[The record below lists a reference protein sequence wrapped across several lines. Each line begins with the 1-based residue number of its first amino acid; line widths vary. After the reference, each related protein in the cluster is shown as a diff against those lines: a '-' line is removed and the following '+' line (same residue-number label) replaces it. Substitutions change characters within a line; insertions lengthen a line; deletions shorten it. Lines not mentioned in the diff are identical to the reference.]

1 MSALPFV
8 PVSRLLSTGRAPEHV
23 VCYENGSAVTW
34 RDFERRVGGFARAIQ
49 ARPGGRWLIE
59 CAGALDFAAAL
70 LAVLHEGGRAVV
82 APGLQP
88 AMKEALRPAY
98 DASIA
103 RAEPAARSGWQ
114 PIEPARAKIDLFTS
128 GSSGEPKRVEKSLAQ
143 LETET
148 AVLESCWGASLG
160 TAAFCSTVP
169 HHHIYGILFR
179 LLWPLSSG
187 RPFDA
192 GMCGDPQQL
201 VATLARLG
209 DAVLI
214 SSPAHLGR
222 LPELVDLDTLAPA
235 RRIFSSGGP
244 LAAPAAAELK
254 RRRGAAPTEIY
265 GSTESGGIAWRE
277 QDGSEDSAC
286 WRPFPGIDLRLDDE
300 GALCV
305 RSPYLPG
312 DAWLTMGDGAD
323 LLEDGRFR
331 LKGRLD
337 RVVKIEGK
345 RVSLP
350 ELEHAL
356 RQHPWVADAAVVPL
370 TGSKEALGAVV
381 VLKEASRLDA
391 GREPLV
397 GALREFLLERFER
410 VLVPRQWRFPE
421 RLPADE
427 RGKLTSAGL
436 SAIFSAADAPAGRR
450 DAPPA

>member
-1 MSALPFV
+1 MNRMPFLPL
-8 PVSRLLSTGRAPEHV
+8 SRLLAAGRPAELA
-23 VCYENGSAVTW
+23 VCFEDGRTVSW
-34 RDFERRVGGFARAIQ
+34 RDFERRAAGFARAIEGGA
-49 ARPGGRWLIE
+49 ARRWLIE
-59 CAGALDFAAAL
+59 CPRPVDFAAAL
-70 LAVLHEGGRAVV
+70 LAVLHSGGRAVV

-88 AMKEALRPAY
+88 GMKEALRPAY
-98 DASIA
+98 DAA
-103 RAEPAARSGWQ
+103 LGEVPPAADGGAWR
-114 PIEPARAKIDLFTS
+114 PLDPKRAWIDLFTS

-148 AVLESCWGASLG
+148 AALEACWGESLG
-160 TAAFCSTVP
+160 AAAFVSTVP

-179 LLWPLSSG
+179 LLWPLCSG
-187 RPFDA
+187 RPFDGA
-192 GMCGDPQQL
+192 LCADPRQL
-201 VATLARLG
+201 VETVARLR
-209 DAVLI
+209 DVVLV

-222 LPELVDLDTLAPA
+222 LPELIDLDALKPV

-244 LAAPAAAELK
+244 LAPAAAVEFR
-254 RRRGAAPTEIY
+254 RRRGAAPTEVY

-277 QDGSEDSAC
+277 QDGGDDSAC
-286 WRPFPGIDLRLDDE
+286 WRAFPGIGLRLDPQ

-305 RSPYLPG
+305 RSPYLAD
-312 DAWLTMGDGAD
+312 DAELTMGDAAE
-323 LLEDGRFR
+323 LLPDGRFR

-356 RQHPWVADAAVVPL
+356 RQHPWVLDAAVVPL
-370 TGSKEALGAVV
+370 AGAKEALGAVV
-381 VLKEASRLDA
+381 VLKEASRLEA

-397 GALREFLLERFER
+397 GALRGFLLERFER

-427 RGKLTSAGL
+427 RGKLTAAGL
-436 SAIFSAADAPAGRR
+436 SAIFGRDDAPA
-450 DAPPA
+450 A

>member
-1 MSALPFV
+1 MSALPFL
-8 PVSRLLSTGRAPEHV
+8 PASRLLSTGRPADLV
-23 VCYENGSAVTW
+23 VSFEDARPVTW
-34 RDFERRVGGFARAIQ
+34 SEFERRVGGFVRAIEG
-49 ARPGGRWLIE
+49 RSERRWLIE
-59 CAGALDFAAAL
+59 CPGALDFVAAL
-70 LAVLHEGGRAVV
+70 LAVLHAGGRAVV

-98 DASIA
+98 DASLA
-103 RAEPAARSGWQ
+103 AASPSPCAGWKPLDPAA
-114 PIEPARAKIDLFTS
+114 AKIDLFTS

-148 AVLESCWGASLG
+148 AALEACWGASLAG
-160 TAAFCSTVP
+160 AAFCSTVP

-192 GMCGDPQQL
+192 ALCADPQQL
-201 VATLARLG
+201 AATLARLG

-214 SSPAHLGR
+214 SSPANLGR
-222 LPELVDLDTLAPA
+222 LPELVDLDALAPA

-244 LAAPAAAELK
+244 LAASAAVEF
-254 RRRGAAPTEIY
+254 RQRRGAAPTEIY

-277 QDGSEDSAC
+277 QDGSDDSAC
-286 WRPFPGIDLRLDDE
+286 WRPFPGIALRLDPQ

-305 RSPYLPG
+305 RSSYLPD
-312 DAWLTMGDGAD
+312 DAWLTMGDGAE
-323 LLEDGRFR
+323 LLDGGRFR

-370 TGSKEALGAVV
+370 AGAKEALGAVV
-381 VLKEASRLDA
+381 VLKEASRLHA

-427 RGKLTSAGL
+427 RGKLTAAGL
-436 SAIFSAADAPAGRR
+436 SAIFRQSDAPA
-450 DAPPA
+450 A